1 MGNYNNFEPDFVSRT
16 IDLIEQ
22 YYAMIEQLEV
32 PFEKQ
37 FNYTL
42 TLNCLL
48 GLIVMPK
55 EREIRCVPNTRLTA
69 DFKNE
74 MGLNRSILPDSQTTL
89 RRLIEMMRHSVA
101 HFDIEVES
109 TDEHNLVNFVNFKD
123 TASKEVYARFSS
135 DEILPFLKFYAERLV
150 ENIHQKQQYRELA

>member
-1 MGNYNNFEPDFVSRT
+1 MGNYKNFEPDFISRT
-16 IDLIEQ
+16 IELIDQ
-22 YYAMIEQLEV
+22 YYAMIEQLDV

-55 EREIRCVPNTRLTA
+55 EREIRCVPKTRLTTE
-69 DFKNE
+69 FKTS
-74 MGLNRSILPDSQTTL
+74 MGINHSRLPNSQTTL

-101 HFDIEVES
+101 HFDIDVES
-109 TDEHNLVNFVNFKD
+109 TDEHDLINFVNFKD
-123 TASKEVYARFSS
+123 TETKEVYARFSS
-135 DEILPFLKFYAERLV
+135 DEILPFLKSYAAILV
-150 ENIHQKQQYRELA
+150 ENIHQQQRYRELA